1 MLLIPLVVIIPIIN
15 IAPYPSVYKS
25 YKLPLNTHENII
37 HSEIYYTR
45 LHTERIALW
54 GQTMGN
60 ILSPL
65 RNLFVQYV
73 VTYLMN

>member
-1 MLLIPLVVIIPIIN
+1 MYMLLIPLVVIIPIIN

-37 HSEIYYTR
+37 HSEIYYT

-54 GQTMGN
+54 GQRMGN

-65 RNLFVQYV
+65 RNLFVQSV
-73 VTYLMN
+73 K